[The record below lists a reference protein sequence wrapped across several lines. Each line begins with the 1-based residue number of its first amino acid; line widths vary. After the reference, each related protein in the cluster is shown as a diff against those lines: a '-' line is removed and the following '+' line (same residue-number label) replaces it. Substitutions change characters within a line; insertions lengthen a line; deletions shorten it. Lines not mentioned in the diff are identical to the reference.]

1 MIENIIK
8 EKRIEKG
15 ITLDQ
20 MCSMMNL
27 SLRHYVRIENG
38 ENKLYR
44 ISKLN
49 KLCEILN
56 IDLIDLFTY
65 LNAKEEKG
73 VNC

>member
-56 IDLIDLFTY
+56 IDLIDLFSY
-65 LNAKEEKG
+65 LESKEMG
-73 VNC
+73 AQC

>member
-15 ITLDQ
+15 ITLNQ
-20 MCSMMNL
+20 MCNLMNL

-49 KLCEILN
+49 RLCEILD
-56 IDLIDLFTY
+56 IELIDLFSY

-73 VNC
+73 VNL

>member
-8 EKRIEKG
+8 NKRIEKG
-15 ITLDQ
+15 ITLEQ

-49 KLCEILN
+49 RLCEILD
-56 IDLIDLFTY
+56 IELIDLFSY
-65 LNAKEEKG
+65 LGAKEEKG
-73 VNC
+73 VDC

>member
-8 EKRIEKG
+8 NKRIEKG

-49 KLCEILN
+49 RLCEILD
-56 IDLIDLFTY
+56 IELIDLFSY

-73 VNC
+73 VNL

>member
-1 MIENIIK
+1 MISNIIK

-15 ITLDQ
+15 ITLNQ
-20 MCSMMNL
+20 MCNLMNL

-49 KLCEILN
+49 RLCKILDL
-56 IDLIDLFTY
+56 DLIDLFTY
-65 LNAKEEKG
+65 LDTKETEAQ
-73 VNC
+73 C